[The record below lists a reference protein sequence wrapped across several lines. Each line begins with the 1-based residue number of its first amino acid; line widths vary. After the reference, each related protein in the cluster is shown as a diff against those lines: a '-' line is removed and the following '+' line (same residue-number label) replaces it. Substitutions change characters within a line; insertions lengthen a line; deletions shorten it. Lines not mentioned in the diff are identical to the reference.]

1 MRSKVFLGMLAL
13 AGALGTGC
21 ADQNTISFFIAGHAL
36 SESEGEGA
44 GARCMY
50 SGESALALRGTLDV
64 GLICAG
70 TSVETVPPRQYVLHP
85 MYVNQIINRESST
98 PHADPNG
105 VFVQGAEVE
114 LRATDGSALAVGLPN
129 PFTVT
134 ASDYVPSAGGTAE
147 SRSVG
152 SLEIVPPL
160 YGEALA
166 AMGGNFTIVAAVTAF
181 GQTNGEVDVESG
193 EFLWPIDVCQGCLF
207 IELPPTDEGGV
218 DSLPCEAGQDDAATV
233 FCAP

>member
-1 MRSKVFLGMLAL
+1 MRSMVFLVLLAL
-13 AGALGTGC
+13 AGAGC
-21 ADQNTISFFIAGHAL
+21 DDQNNVSFFIAGHAL
-36 SESEGEGA
+36 SEVEGEGT
-44 GARCMY
+44 GGRCMY

-64 GLICAG
+64 GQVCAG
-70 TSVETVPPRQYVLHP
+70 MANEFTPPQQYVLHP
-85 MYVNQIINRESST
+85 MYVNQIINRESMG
-98 PHADPNG
+98 PLRADPNG

-134 ASDYVPSAGGTAE
+134 ASDYVPSATGVVE
-147 SRSVG
+147 SRAVG

-160 YGEALA
+160 YGAALA
-166 AMGGNFTIVAAVTAF
+166 GMGGNFTIVAAVTAF
-181 GQTNGEVDVESG
+181 GETNGDVAVESG

-207 IELPPTDEGGV
+207 IELPPTDETGT

-233 FCAP
+233 FCVP